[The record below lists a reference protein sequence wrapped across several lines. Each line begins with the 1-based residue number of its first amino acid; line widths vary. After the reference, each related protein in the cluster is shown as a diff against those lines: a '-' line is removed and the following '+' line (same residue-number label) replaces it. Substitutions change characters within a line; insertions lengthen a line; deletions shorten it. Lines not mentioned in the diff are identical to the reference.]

1 MALTGSA
8 SEGLFTTLLYP
19 EGGTEATHA
28 GEFAD
33 LLPCGDQP
41 GNTEALLAMLEDVK
55 FPITIDELAGML
67 AMFDISEEAAEGL
80 FTTLLAMLEGGT
92 EATHA
97 ISSGYIA
104 GEFADL
110 LPCGDQPG
118 NAEALLAMLDGVE
131 FPITIDELAGMLA
144 MIDISEEEPY
154 AAMARLGLSLA
165 PDEVEAIPW

>member
-1 MALTGSA
+1 METMNWQHRTLIIPIALAEPARAACMALTGSA

-19 EGGTEATHA
+19 E
-28 GEFAD
+28 D
-33 LLPCGDQP
+33 
-41 GNTEALLAMLEDVK
+41 
-55 FPITIDELAGML
+55 
-67 AMFDISEEAAEGL
+67 
-80 FTTLLAMLEGGT
+80 GT

-118 NAEALLAMLDGVE
+118 NTEALLGLLKLVE
-131 FPITIDELAGMLA
+131 FPITTEELTQLLSI
-144 MIDISEEEPY
+144 IDISEEESY

-165 PDEVEAIPW
+165 YPSSCICRTE